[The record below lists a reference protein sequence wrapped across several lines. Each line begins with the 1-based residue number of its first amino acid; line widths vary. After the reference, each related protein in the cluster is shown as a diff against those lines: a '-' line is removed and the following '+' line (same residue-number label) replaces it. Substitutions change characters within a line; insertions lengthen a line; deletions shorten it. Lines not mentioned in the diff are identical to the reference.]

1 MAGLAQTRRRSQPA
15 MQAGPRPRG
24 GRGSIAGRSHV
35 HGRPRL
41 APMQRAAGGPL
52 LGALRYGA
60 MFRRKPAL
68 PPASDRWLVIGLG
81 NPGREYE
88 RSRHNMGFLV
98 VDELARRYGARV
110 TDKAAKSLTGRIRV
124 GEREVLL
131 AKPQTMMNLSGR
143 AAKALRAKYDVPL
156 ERTLVIHDDL
166 DHPFGRLRIR
176 KSGSSAGNHGIDSL
190 IGSFGPKE
198 FIRFRVGIGRPP
210 GDGVDYVLS
219 PFTAEEQTELPAII
233 ARPANAVLFT
243 AEHGLDRAMTEFNR
257 V

>member
-1 MAGLAQTRRRSQPA
+1 
-15 MQAGPRPRG
+15 
-24 GRGSIAGRSHV
+24 
-35 HGRPRL
+35 
-41 APMQRAAGGPL
+41 

-60 MFRRKPAL
+60 MFRRKPAP

-81 NPGREYE
+81 NPGRDYE

-98 VDELARRYGARV
+98 VDELARRHGTRV
-110 TDKAAKSLTGRIRV
+110 TDKAAKSLTGRMRV
-124 GEREVLL
+124 GEHELVL
-131 AKPQTMMNLSGR
+131 AKPQTMMNLSGL

-176 KSGSSAGNHGIDSL
+176 KGGSSAGNHGIDSV
-190 IGSFGPKE
+190 IGSFGTPD

-219 PFTAEEQTELPAII
+219 PFTADEQNQLAAIVGRT
-233 ARPANAVLFT
+233 ADAVLFT
-243 AEHGLDRAMTEFNR
+243 VEHGLDRAMTEFNR
-257 V
+257 LS